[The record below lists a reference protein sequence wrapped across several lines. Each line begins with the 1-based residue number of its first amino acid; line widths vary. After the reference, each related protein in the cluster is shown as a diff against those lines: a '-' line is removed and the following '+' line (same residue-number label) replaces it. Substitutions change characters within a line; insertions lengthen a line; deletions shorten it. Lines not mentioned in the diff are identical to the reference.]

1 VELCAVEHNVVKHY
15 AVKLNFAE
23 VCSVEHSVVENNF
36 VELFVVEPCAV
47 NCPTRAT
54 RTRRRTAAAKNFMV
68 GLDAIQQYIKLDK

>member
-1 VELCAVEHNVVKHY
+1 MLSIFVLYIGHNVVKLY
-15 AVKLNFAE
+15 FAE
-23 VCSVEHSVVENNF
+23 VCSVEHNF